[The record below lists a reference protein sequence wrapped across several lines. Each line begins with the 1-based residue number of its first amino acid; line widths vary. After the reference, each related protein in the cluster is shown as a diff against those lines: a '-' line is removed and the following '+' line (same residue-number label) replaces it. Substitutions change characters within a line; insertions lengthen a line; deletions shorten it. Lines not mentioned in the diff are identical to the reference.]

1 MEASYHLMHSSSS
14 NSLVSKDSSESSE
27 ADCLTDEI
35 KRKLI
40 IDTCN
45 GVQEKAKVLNMHKLP
60 ESDQSFPEMKTLY
73 NFNVTNS
80 AKKNVTRYI
89 PTTPERILD
98 APDFKDDYCI
108 FKFFFNLFIKTF
120 I

>member
-1 MEASYHLMHSSSS
+1 MEASYHLMHSSS
-14 NSLVSKDSSESSE
+14 NSSLASKDSSDSSDAE
-27 ADCLTDEI
+27 FLTDEI

-40 IDTCN
+40 IETCN
-45 GVQEKAKVLNMHKLP
+45 GVQDKAKVLNMHKLP
-60 ESDQSFPEMKTLY
+60 ESDQSFPDMKALY
-73 NFNVTNS
+73 SCNIINS

-108 FKFFFNLFIKTF
+108 FKLFFFKFILLKF
-120 I
+120 